1 MELDNLV
8 MDKII
13 LFLKASKLS
22 VSNRIETLQA
32 YPEYS
37 RIIKWG
43 KLISLTGSVQLLN
56 KAVGILSGILII
68 RLLPVQEYALY
79 TLANTMLGTM
89 YLLADGGISA
99 GVMSN
104 GGKVWK
110 DKKELGKV
118 VGTGLQLRKKFS
130 VVSLIISIPILAY
143 LLQKHDASW
152 LMTLLITL
160 SLIPAFYAQL
170 ADSIFSVVPKLHQDI
185 KRMENNQLAVTFGRL
200 FLTASF
206 IFVFPFT
213 YLALLAN
220 GIPRIYGNLKMRKIA
235 GSFAEISKKSDPALR
250 ENLLNTVKRMLPGL
264 VYVCV
269 SGQITVWLISIFGN
283 TMALAQLG
291 ALGRLAVVLSVF
303 SGLIST
309 LVVPRYARLIAR
321 KAVMFNYYV
330 QIIAAVFFLVCLLI
344 GAVYVFSDEIL
355 FIIGENYAGLQP
367 ELMLA
372 MLGSGL
378 SLIASIA
385 FFLNISRDWV
395 MNPAISVSISITSLV
410 VGVFIFDVTTL
421 QGVLIYNIFLAAVQ
435 LALNGFYGMLRI
447 KSFKVPQAESGDGY

>member
-1 MELDNLV
+1 MEYDISV

-22 VSNRIETLQA
+22 VLTRIETLQA
-32 YPEYS
+32 YPNYS

-43 KLISLTGSVQLLN
+43 KLISLTGSMQLLG
-56 KAVGILSGILII
+56 KAVGFLSGILII

-118 VGTGLQLRKKFS
+118 VGTGLELRNKFA
-130 VVSLIISIPILAY
+130 VVSLIISTPILMY
-143 LLQKHDASW
+143 LLRKHDASW
-152 LMTLLITL
+152 LMASLITL
-160 SLIPAFYAQL
+160 SLIPAFYAHL
-170 ADSIFSVVPKLHQDI
+170 ADSIYSVVPKLHQDI
-185 KRMENNQLAVTFGRL
+185 KRLEKNGLAVAFGRL

-213 YLALLAN
+213 FLALLAN
-220 GIPRIYGNLKMRKIA
+220 GIPRIYGNIRIRKMA
-235 GSFAEISKKSDPALR
+235 GSFAEISKKSDPGVR
-250 ENLLNTVKRMLPGL
+250 RNLLNTVKRMMPGL
-264 VYVCV
+264 IYVCV
-269 SGQITVWLISIFGN
+269 SGQITIWLISVFGN
-283 TMALAQLG
+283 TTALAQLG
-291 ALGRLAVVLSVF
+291 ALGRLAVVLSLF

-309 LVVPRYARLIAR
+309 LIVPRYARLKAK

-330 QIIAAVFFLVCLLI
+330 QIIAAVFFLVCLII
-344 GAVYVFSDEIL
+344 GVFYVFADEIL
-355 FIIGENYAGLQP
+355 FVIGENYSGLQP

-372 MLGSGL
+372 ILGSGL

-395 MNPAISVSISITSLV
+395 MNPAISVSISIASLV
-410 VGVFIFDVTTL
+410 VGVFLFDVTTL

-435 LALNGFYGMLRI
+435 LTLNGFYGMLKI
-447 KSFKVPQAESGDGY
+447 KRLKVAQAEN